1 MLTYESIRDA
11 VNKEKSSTG
20 LTPLPADFFTSAK
33 TYLDK
38 KSKMRTRE
46 DMWEYDQAKRRMQD
60 LVEIR
65 EKKILM
71 GALYYVRSEVKPE
84 NLTEDE
90 YNFLK
95 SLADIIKDWQGKKKG
110 MLEAAV
116 EPRSV
121 VSFLEEVPV
130 FVGIDMKSYGPF
142 RPGDISTLP
151 NENADLLAKKGAARI
166 VELNNLKA

>member
-11 VNKEKSSTG
+11 VNKEKSSPG

-33 TYLDK
+33 AYLDK
-38 KSKMRTRE
+38 KSKMRTKE
-46 DMWEYDQAKRRMQD
+46 DMWEYDQARRRMQD

-71 GALYYVRSEVKPE
+71 GALYYVRSGVKPE

-95 SLADIIKDWQGKKKG
+95 SLADIIKEWQEKKKG
-110 MLEAAV
+110 MLEAKV
-116 EPRSV
+116 EPATV
-121 VSFLEEVPV
+121 ASFTEDVPL
-130 FVGIDMKSYGPF
+130 FVGIDMKRYGPF

-151 NENADLLAKKGAARI
+151 KENAELLAKKGAARI